1 MHRIIIFLLSTF
13 NLLVMVQEWEMLLD
27 NTNDSKKEILK
38 LDNVE
43 KAFDTY
49 KYGFV
54 GYSKKKQNMS

>member
-1 MHRIIIFLLSTF
+1 
-13 NLLVMVQEWEMLLD
+13 MVQEWEMLLD